1 MQKVFS
7 EGNKNQEAACLKN
20 KEEPVKKI
28 IFYTTLVLILTTTG
42 CSLLKKPMDKRTG
55 FSTELT
61 MLESYINDENWE
73 KATESLSKCMMKWKK
88 VKPWM
93 QLEIDHDV
101 INDIEA
107 KFIELSAYSETED
120 KADAL
125 ANTRVIIST
134 WKDIGGK

>member
-1 MQKVFS
+1 M
-7 EGNKNQEAACLKN
+7 
-20 KEEPVKKI
+20 KKI